1 MSLLLIGAAV
11 CGGAFLAWV
20 IGANSASSAFGPVLS
35 SGAISIFRAS
45 LVVGIFALLGA
56 VLQGG
61 RVTETI
67 GDGMFT
73 GVSFDPALASIIL
86 LTASGLIMISI
97 AYQYPM
103 PTAFTLVG
111 SVIGTGLAAGGTPN
125 IGQLQTIAFFW
136 LIIPVIAALI
146 GFLTATILRRFVES
160 NERNESIIQYLLL
173 GLGSYTAFVAGS
185 NQSGL
190 VVGPLVSAVD
200 VQPFVLLLFG
210 GLGMLIGAWTGSP
223 RIIEAVSRDY
233 SQMGPRKAVA
243 ALLSASVLAQA
254 ATLYGVPVSFNE
266 AIIAAIVGTGIAGDG
281 GVGREKILKTILAWI
296 GALLLAA
303 TVCYGITSL
312 VLML

>member
-1 MSLLLIGAAV
+1 MSLVLLGAAF
-11 CGGAFLAWV
+11 CGGLFLAWV

-67 GDGMFT
+67 GSGMFS
-73 GVSFDPALASIIL
+73 GVTFGPALASIIL
-86 LTASGLIMISI
+86 LMTSGMIMISI
-97 AYQYPM
+97 TYKYPM

-111 SVIGTGLAAGGTPN
+111 SVIGTGLAAGGVPN

-136 LIIPVIAALI
+136 LIIPFAAAGI
-146 GFLTATILRRFVES
+146 GYVTATTLRRYVTS
-160 NERNESIIQYLLL
+160 NEKNERIIQYILL

-190 VVGPLVSAVD
+190 IVGPLTGAVD
-200 VQPFVLLLFG
+200 VEPFFLLLFG
-210 GLGMLIGAWTGSP
+210 GVGMLIGAWTGSP
-223 RIIEAVSRDY
+223 RIIEAVSRGY

-243 ALLSASVLAQA
+243 ALLSASILAQA

-266 AIIAAIVGTGIAGDG
+266 AIIASIVGTGLVGDS
-281 GVGREKILKTILAWI
+281 GVSRSKIIKTVVAWS
-296 GALLLAA
+296 GALVLA
-303 TVCYGITSL
+303 TTLCYVITTL
-312 VLML
+312 VLMI

>member
-1 MSLLLIGAAV
+1 MSLLLVGAAF
-11 CGGAFLAWV
+11 CGGLFLAWV
-20 IGANSASSAFGPVLS
+20 IGANSASSAFGPVQS

-61 RVTETI
+61 KVTETI
-67 GDGMFT
+67 GEGMFS
-73 GVSFDPALASIIL
+73 GVTFDPLLASIIL

-111 SVIGTGLAAGGTPN
+111 SVVGTGLAAGGTPN
-125 IGQLQTIAFFW
+125 IGQLQTIAAFW
-136 LIIPVIAALI
+136 FIIPFIAAGI
-146 GFLTATILRRFVES
+146 GFVTATVLRRYVES
-160 NERNESIIQYLLL
+160 TEKNERIIKYILL

-190 VVGPLVSAVD
+190 IVGPLIGAVD
-200 VQPFVLLLFG
+200 VEPIVLLVFG
-210 GLGMLIGAWTGSP
+210 GVGMLIGAWTGSP

-233 SQMGPRKAVA
+233 SAMGPRKAVS
-243 ALLSASVLAQA
+243 ALLSASILAQA

-266 AIIAAIVGTGIAGDG
+266 AIIASIVGTGFAGTG
-281 GVGREKILKTILAWI
+281 GVGRSKIMKTVLAWV

-303 TVCYGITSL
+303 TVCYVITSL